1 MLLASLALSAAL
13 LASPPA
19 PPSAL
24 APAIA
29 HAAPAPCNPDAMK
42 SIACTA
48 QRHTP
53 SPRAAASVP
62 IACNPDPLK
71 GAACHAHVA
80 QARAETRSNAA
91 RGDELAA
98 VD

>member
-1 MLLASLALSAAL
+1 MLLASLALAA
-13 LASPPA
+13 AQP
-19 PPSAL
+19 AL

-29 HAAPAPCNPDAMK
+29 RAAPAPCNPDAMK

-53 SPRAAASVP
+53 SPRAASSVP
-62 IACNPDPLK
+62 AVCSPDPLK
-71 GAACHAHVA
+71 GAACHAHVM
-80 QARAETRSNAA
+80 QARAEVRSNTA
-91 RGDELAA
+91 RGDEFAA